1 MIKVIY
7 WSGTGNTKNMAEY
20 IGQGIKEKGKEVDV
34 LEISNAT
41 ENDIVSAEILAL
53 GCPAMGCEEL
63 EDSEV
68 IPFIEANEALMK
80 DKKVVL
86 FGSYGWGNGEWMET
100 WKEQMESLGAKLVT
114 DPLIVNEF
122 TQGQDEEICL
132 GYGRQIVG

>member
-114 DPLIVNEF
+114 DPLIVNAL
-122 TQGQDEEICL
+122 TQGQDEEICI

>member
-122 TQGQDEEICL
+122 TQNQDEEICI